1 MFGEPGDGDNSLV
14 ELVAENLDLYE
25 GLESG
30 LKQFTVL
37 HPYVLESSAAAST
50 RDLKFAFARMVVHV
64 NRSSV
69 VWAVPGSVVSSTNEN
84 ADKKTVWISDSS
96 GVINAPNLHRGRAR
110 AMSSL

>member
-1 MFGEPGDGDNSLV
+1 MLGEPGNRDNSLV
-14 ELVAENLDLYE
+14 ELVAENLDLHE

-30 LKQFTVL
+30 FKQFSVVR
-37 HPYVLESSAAAST
+37 PYVLESSAAEPT

-69 VWAVPGSVVSSTNEN
+69 VWAVPDSVVSSTNEN
-84 ADKKTVWISDSS
+84 ADKKTVWNTDPS